1 MRGDGDAACDG
12 AGSRMQDRR
21 RCGTNSGGSESMS
34 VGSILPSSIP
44 RLIKHCVHDAMGKV
58 SFSLLQLALTALVST
73 DGAADRIESIQRLR
87 AAGTDGARRA
97 SRHRRNMLL
106 LLPCP
111 QEVMRDVENFSRREG
126 GEGFDIANRI
136 LDDAPPYPTR
146 SLASAPGGA
155 DHPGPALS
163 ISLTAGGRDDG

>member
-21 RCGTNSGGSESMS
+21 RCGTNSGGSASMS

-44 RLIKHCVHDAMGKV
+44 RLIKHCVRDAMGKV
-58 SFSLLQLALTALVST
+58 SFSLLQLQLALTAL
-73 DGAADRIESIQRLR
+73 
-87 AAGTDGARRA
+87 
-97 SRHRRNMLL
+97 
-106 LLPCP
+106 
-111 QEVMRDVENFSRREG
+111 EVMRDVENFSRREG
-126 GEGFDIANRI
+126 GEGFDIVDRI
-136 LDDAPPYPTR
+136 LDDAPTSSAH
-146 SLASAPGGA
+146 SLASAPGSA